1 MVFFMTLGDASR
13 KLSRTV
19 KKKYYTKFQSSP
31 FYFLVV
37 TLNVVKGLPFRSFI
51 AAEERVFYTM
61 VFFMTLG
68 DASRKLSRTVKK
80 NTTPFRSFIAVEE
93 SVFYTLVSSAGRGR

>member
-1 MVFFMTLGDASR
+1 LGDASR

-19 KKKYYTKFQSSP
+19 KKNTILKSQSSP

-51 AAEERVFYTM
+51 
-61 VFFMTLG
+61 
-68 DASRKLSRTVKK
+68 
-80 NTTPFRSFIAVEE
+80 
-93 SVFYTLVSSAGRGR
+93 GRWEGE